1 MSKNETRCFR
11 SQCANQRRIMNGT
24 RERARARALPLGQ
37 YQLVIRVQRF
47 KGNFCR
53 KRRYTYGRSQKSDM
67 TNTQCTVMI
76 EFIFLLYRSLL

>member
-53 KRRYTYGRSQKSDM
+53 KHVDTRMAVVK
-67 TNTQCTVMI
+67 NPI
-76 EFIFLLYRSLL
+76 